1 MPKQEFKALEEKRE
15 LPRKMRMKELS
26 KYVGIPKST
35 LYLYISKGRFSGIKV
50 SEKVVVY
57 DVAEVE
63 KALFGEVA

>member
-1 MPKQEFKALEEKRE
+1 MSIDKLKEIEVVRE
-15 LPRKMRMKELS
+15 SSRKMRMKELS

-57 DVAEVE
+57 DVATVE
-63 KALFGEVA
+63 KALFGGVA

>member
-1 MPKQEFKALEEKRE
+1 MAKQEFKALEKRE
-15 LPRKMRMKELS
+15 LHQRKMRMKELS

-35 LYLYISKGRFSGIKV
+35 LYLYIKQGKFQGIKV

-57 DVAEVE
+57 DVATVE

>member
-1 MPKQEFKALEEKRE
+1 MSIESKIKHS
-15 LPRKMRMKELS
+15 RKMRMKELS

-35 LYLYISKGRFSGIKV
+35 LYLYIKKGKFQGIKV

-57 DVAEVE
+57 DLATVE